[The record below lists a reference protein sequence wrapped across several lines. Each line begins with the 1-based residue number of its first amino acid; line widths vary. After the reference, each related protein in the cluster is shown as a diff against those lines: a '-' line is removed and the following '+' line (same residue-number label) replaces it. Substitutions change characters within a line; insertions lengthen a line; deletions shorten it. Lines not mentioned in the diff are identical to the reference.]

1 MANCSFEY
9 DNCFFLKAVDLP
21 SSSSY
26 CSTDANNA
34 TDANNDSF
42 EMLARE
48 ELYLRG
54 GEDSTLD
61 YTNSYA
67 EIS

>member
-21 SSSSY
+21 SSSSD

-34 TDANNDSF
+34 TDANNDSLKCWL
-42 EMLARE
+42 ER
-48 ELYLRG
+48 
-54 GEDSTLD
+54 S
-61 YTNSYA
+61 S
-67 EIS
+67 